1 MKKILLVIFIFGLLL
16 QTGCARHVRY
26 SETEIQNYS
35 PESQEHIRKGEI
47 SLGMNPE
54 QVRYAWGNPDS
65 QKVLEPYEGKTREE
79 WIYSKLGVFQTK
91 ILLFYGGKLLYIK

>member
-1 MKKILLVIFIFGLLL
+1 MKKTLVMICLAGLLL
-16 QTGCARHVRY
+16 QTGCVRQVRY
-26 SETEIQNYS
+26 SETEIQKY
-35 PESQEHIRKGEI
+35 PAETQDHIRKGEI

-65 QKVLEPYEGKTREE
+65 QKALDPYEGKSREE

-91 ILLFYGGKLLYIK
+91 ILLFYDGKLIYIK